1 MLADDVLVAGVVG
14 DITPSARDDAPL
26 ARALGT
32 VLAFELN
39 IGKDEY
45 INTTGPAITRDAL
58 EAGIYLRP
66 LGNTVYLMPPYCITE
81 KEMDQVYNFLIHC
94 IRRYSEPLDLHRH

>member
-1 MLADDVLVAGVVG
+1 MTRIQRISERHTTFLETLRPFPIVRN
-14 DITPSARDDAPL
+14 ARS
-26 ARALGT
+26 LGT

-45 INTTGPAITRDAL
+45 VNNTGPAITREAL
-58 EAGIYLRP
+58 SAGIYLRP

-81 KEMDQVYNFLIHC
+81 KEMDQVYDFLVHC
-94 IRRYSEPLDLHRH
+94 IHKYSVVTS